1 LLTRIIFVDTSL
13 PGKVHQPPPGR
24 AAGRRNDMDVTPQ
37 TIFEQKIPEAIGKNP
52 ALAKDVNAIFQFDVS
67 GPQGGKW
74 ALDLTKEKDWVTATE
89 VQNPA
94 MTITVSDQD
103 FLAIVS
109 GKLNGQM
116 AFMSG
121 KIKFK
126 PMNIAL
132 ATKLSK
138 VLAAGRG

>member
-1 LLTRIIFVDTSL
+1 MDIT
-13 PGKVHQPPPGR
+13 PKV
-24 AAGRRNDMDVTPQ
+24 
-37 TIFEQKIPEAIGKNP
+37 IFEEKIAESIAKNP
-52 ALAKDVNAIFQFDVS
+52 SLAKDVNAIFHFDVS

-74 ALDLTKEKDWVTATE
+74 TLDLTKESGWVTAEHQGT
-89 VQNPA
+89 PA
-94 MTITVSDQD
+94 MTISVADTAFMD
-103 FLAIVS
+103 IVS

-132 ATKLSK
+132 ASKLSK
-138 VLAAGRG
+138 VLATGRG

>member
-1 LLTRIIFVDTSL
+1 
-13 PGKVHQPPPGR
+13 
-24 AAGRRNDMDVTPQ
+24 MDITPK
-37 TIFEQKIPEAIGKNP
+37 TIFEQRIPEAIGKNP
-52 ALAKDVNAIFQFDVS
+52 ALAKDVNAVFQFDVS
-67 GPQGGKW
+67 GPEGGKW
-74 ALDLTKEKDWVTATE
+74 ALDLTKDKDWVTATE

>member
-1 LLTRIIFVDTSL
+1 MEI
-13 PGKVHQPPPGR
+13 
-24 AAGRRNDMDVTPQ
+24 TPQ
-37 TIFEQKIPEAIGKNP
+37 EVFEKRIPEAIGKNP
-52 ALAKDVNAIFQFDVS
+52 ALAKDVNAVFQFDVA
-67 GPQGGKW
+67 GPAGGKW
-74 ALDLTKEKDWVTATE
+74 VLDLTKAEKWVSVGEAPT
-89 VQNPA
+89 PA
-94 MTITVSDQD
+94 MTISVTDEN
-103 FLAIVS
+103 FIAIVT

>member
-1 LLTRIIFVDTSL
+1 
-13 PGKVHQPPPGR
+13 
-24 AAGRRNDMDVTPQ
+24 MDITPKD
-37 TIFEQKIPEAIGKNP
+37 IFEKKIPEAIGKNP
-52 ALAKDVNAIFQFDVS
+52 ALAKDVNAIFQFDVA
-67 GPQGGKW
+67 GPAGGKW
-74 ALDLTKEKDWVTATE
+74 ILDLTKESEWVSVGE
-89 VQNPA
+89 NPNPA
-94 MTITVSDQD
+94 MTITVTDEN

-132 ATKLSK
+132 ATKLQK